1 MEQEKT
7 IELEKATYTKE
18 QLAASKRFQRR
29 RDVIQAILEDG
40 KRYTI
45 EQAQAE
51 IDKFYRKKAR

>member
-29 RDVIQAILEDG
+29 RDVIRAILEDG

-51 IDKFYRKKAR
+51 IDKFYGKKAR